1 MVMNT
6 QKRMRILAVLLVGFQ
21 IAAGVAFAQDH
32 ILAEAART
40 EETNGTAMASAPA
53 VDKEFH
59 SRFPRYKI
67 EAGDSFDVSFELNPE
82 FNQTVSV
89 QPDGFISLRA
99 VGDVQVAGQS
109 VPEVTATIKNA
120 YGKILNQP
128 IVSVVLKDFQK
139 PYFIADGQVG
149 HPGKYDLR
157 GDVTLTEAIAMAGG
171 FLDTSKHSKVMLY
184 RKADKGWYA
193 AEVFD
198 IKKMQKQGNLKEDP
212 ELHAGDMLYVPKNAF
227 SKYRAFLPGSS
238 MGAFVPLTLP

>member
-1 MVMNT
+1 MNT

-21 IAAGVAFAQDH
+21 IAAGIAFAQDH

-40 EETNGTAMASAPA
+40 EETNGTATASAPA
-53 VDKEFH
+53 ADKEFH

-99 VGDVQVAGQS
+99 VGDVQVAGQN

-128 IVSVVLKDFQK
+128 IVSVILKDFQK

-149 HPGKYDLR
+149 H
-157 GDVTLTEAIAMAGG
+157 
-171 FLDTSKHSKVMLY
+171 
-184 RKADKGWYA
+184 
-193 AEVFD
+193 
-198 IKKMQKQGNLKEDP
+198 GNLKEDP
-212 ELHAGDMLYVPKNAF
+212 ELHAGDMLYVPKNTF

-238 MGAFVPLTLP
+238 MGAFVPLQMP

>member
-1 MVMNT
+1 MKM
-6 QKRMRILAVLLVGFQ
+6 QKQIRLLTVLLIGFE
-21 IAAGVAFAQDH
+21 IAAGIAFAQDH

-40 EETNGTAMASAPA
+40 EETNASGASASTPA
-53 VDKEFH
+53 DKEFH

-67 EAGDSFDVSFELNPE
+67 EPGDAFDVSFELNPE

-99 VGDVQVAGQS
+99 AGDVQVAGQT
-109 VPEVTATIKNA
+109 VPEVTTTIKNA
-120 YGKILNQP
+120 YGKILNEP

-139 PYFIADGQVG
+139 PFFIADGQVG

-157 GDVTLTEAIAMAGG
+157 GEVSLTEAVAMAGG
-171 FLDTSKHSKVMLY
+171 FLDTAKHSKVLLY
-184 RKADKGWYA
+184 RKAAQGWYA

-198 IKKMQKQGNLKEDP
+198 IKKMEKRGSLKEDP
-212 ELHAGDMLYVPKNAF
+212 TLHAGDMVYVPKNTF

-238 MGAFVPLTLP
+238 MGAYVPLTMP

>member
-1 MVMNT
+1 MNI
-6 QKRMRILAVLLVGFQ
+6 QKITKVLTMLLLGLE

-40 EETNGTAMASAPA
+40 EETNGTATSAAPA
-53 VDKEFH
+53 AGTEFH

-67 EAGDSFDVSFELNPE
+67 EAGDAFDVSFELNPE

-99 VGDVQVAGQS
+99 VGDVQVAGQN

-128 IVSVVLKDFQK
+128 IVSVILKDFQK

-171 FLDTSKHSKVMLY
+171 FLDTSKHSKVLLY
-184 RKADKGWYA
+184 RRADKGWYA

-212 ELHAGDMLYVPKNAF
+212 ELHAGDMLYVPKNTF

-238 MGAFVPLTLP
+238 MGAFVPLQVP